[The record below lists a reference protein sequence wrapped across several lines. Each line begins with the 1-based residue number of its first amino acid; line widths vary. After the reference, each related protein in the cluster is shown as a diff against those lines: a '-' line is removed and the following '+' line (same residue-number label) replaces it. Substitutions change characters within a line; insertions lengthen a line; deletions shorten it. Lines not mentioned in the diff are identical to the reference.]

1 MNCILTFKYKDWEV
15 EGSFKYKG
23 WEVKGLLNI
32 EGGK

>member
-1 MNCILTFKYKDWEV
+1 MNCILTFKYKDREV